1 MSALGVQRFLG
12 RQRKRVIT
20 ENIEPDLY
28 PIHQVLFLPMLFFFP
43 SCTCTFFF
51 LIVIDCLLCLMSRL
65 LMYYGKCYCYYYFP
79 AENPLL
85 ATIVATYFFSFL
97 VFSARSINPV
107 PHSSQPLYKHHPF
120 TSSSFSFFFPPPH
133 FEVYVWSVELPFC
146 VSLFPYAVS
155 L

>member
-1 MSALGVQRFLG
+1 LSALGVQRFLG
-12 RQRKRVIT
+12 RQRKRVIRKYRARPLPHT
-20 ENIEPDLY
+20 PGSFFTY
-28 PIHQVLFLPMLFFFP
+28 VVLFSFLYMYL
-43 SCTCTFFF
+43 FF
-51 LIVIDCLLCLMSRL
+51 LIVIDCLLCLMYRL

-79 AENPLL
+79 AENPPL